1 MWVTDMPE
9 RTNGGPMDPADELIA
24 LEIAGWQALST
35 DGAAATE
42 FYSGVLDKSVVMLL
56 PGGMRLADRDVI
68 LESMSGAPWTSF
80 ELEEPQVIDL
90 GAAAALVVY
99 GVVAVREGADYSAL
113 VSSAYVRGDEGWR
126 LVFHQQTPR

>member
-1 MWVTDMPE
+1 
-9 RTNGGPMDPADELIA
+9 MDPHDELIA
-24 LEIAGWQALST
+24 LEIDGWQALST
-35 DGAAATE
+35 DGAAASE
-42 FYSGVLDKSVVMLL
+42 FYSRLLDKSIVMLL

-80 ELEEPQVIDL
+80 ELEDPQVIDL
-90 GAAAALVVY
+90 GAEGAIVVY

-113 VSSAYVRGDEGWR
+113 VSSVYVPGDEGWR